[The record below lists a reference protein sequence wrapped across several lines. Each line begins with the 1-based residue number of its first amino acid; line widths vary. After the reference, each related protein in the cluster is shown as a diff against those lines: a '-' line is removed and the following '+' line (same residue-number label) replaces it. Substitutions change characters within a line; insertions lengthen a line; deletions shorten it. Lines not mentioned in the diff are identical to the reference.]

1 MSCIPNPPSET
12 THLQSTLGMPETL
25 DDCTLNDMAHHDS
38 TIHTA
43 EESIRGHWDA
53 PNYVSQFSNLS
64 VHQSRSNDITK
75 QWP

>member
-43 EESIRGHWDA
+43 EESI
-53 PNYVSQFSNLS
+53 
-64 VHQSRSNDITK
+64 
-75 QWP
+75 